1 MCGLQDG
8 FGIINT
14 ERGEIKGVDLREG
27 GGGVKEVV
35 ARILQRLREFST
47 SQRYK
52 VSPSM
57 VTLEQSHLA
66 RKERRGVSKL
76 RPGLVQTRPPPRH
89 RG

>member
-35 ARILQRLREFST
+35 ARILQRLREF
-47 SQRYK
+47 
-52 VSPSM
+52 
-57 VTLEQSHLA
+57 
-66 RKERRGVSKL
+66 
-76 RPGLVQTRPPPRH
+76 
-89 RG
+89 